1 MPARVGCNMPC
12 ALYAHGHLN
21 LIRGRL
27 LGAHPLGGRLLG
39 GRPLR
44 GRPLR
49 GRRHLGLRSIRTSL
63 AADRTVGISLAL
75 SRINLEAVRHA
86 LDERHK
92 VKAAIEVQGT
102 GAGGKSETYQVTVA
116 LTWR

>member
-1 MPARVGCNMPC
+1 MHVRVGCNMAC

-21 LIRGRL
+21 LTR
-27 LGAHPLGGRLLG
+27 GRLLG
-39 GRPLR
+39 GRPLG
-44 GRPLR
+44 GRPLH

-86 LDERHK
+86 LDEHHK
-92 VKAAIEVQGT
+92 VKASIEVQAT